1 MTSNLPP
8 GCSSPDGGIDHAA
21 EAATEELLQTVEN
34 TPTLQLLTALAP
46 VLEKWLDSAYN
57 AGYRD
62 GRNEA
67 LQEYEDGTSAST
79 EEWSV

>member
-34 TPTLQLLTALAP
+34 VPTLQLLTALAP
-46 VLEKWLDSAYN
+46 ILEKWLDSAYA
-57 AGYRD
+57 AGFAD
-62 GRNEA
+62 SRNEA
-67 LQEYEDGTSAST
+67 QMENQQPRGDMG
-79 EEWSV
+79 

>member
-34 TPTLQLLTALAP
+34 VPTLQLLTALAP
-46 VLEKWLDSAYN
+46 ILEKWLDNAYA
-57 AGYRD
+57 AGFAD
-62 GRNEA
+62 GRMEA
-67 LQEYEDGTSAST
+67 QQEFQETDPD
-79 EEWSV
+79 EWSLE